1 MCYIEPSEINF
12 HSRNVKRIDS
22 IVNNAI
28 NLGATPGCQIL
39 AAKDGK
45 VFFNKSY
52 GYHTYDKKI
61 KVKNS
66 DVYDIASITK
76 IVATVPVLMK
86 MVDEGNLDL
95 DLTLGDYMDIG
106 SEEIKSL
113 IIRDVLA
120 HQAGLFP
127 WIPFYQKTLVKDT
140 SDNSVKLRDTLYSNQ
155 QTNVYTLEVAKDI
168 FLHNSYT
175 DSIIKQLV
183 NRPLLEDK
191 KYRYSDLGYYL
202 LKELIENHY
211 DKPLNVIVDSLF
223 YKSIGVDKFGYLPKN
238 RIHLNSIIPTE
249 HDMFFR
255 KQLVHGY
262 VHDQG
267 AAMFGGVAGHAG
279 IFSNANDL
287 AKIMY
292 VYLNN
297 GEYAGVKYFSK
308 EVIYDFSSCQFIEN
322 DNRRGAGFDK
332 PVLQKGDPG
341 PTCDGVSNDSFGHSG
356 FTGTLAWADP
366 EKNIVYIFLSNRIY
380 PDSNNKKLIKMNIR
394 TEIMDIIFS
403 NFDEI

>member
-1 MCYIEPSEINF
+1 M
-12 HSRNVKRIDS
+12 
-22 IVNNAI
+22 
-28 NLGATPGCQIL
+28 
-39 AAKDGK
+39 
-45 VFFNKSY
+45 
-52 GYHTYDKKI
+52 
-61 KVKNS
+61 
-66 DVYDIASITK
+66 
-76 IVATVPVLMK
+76 
-86 MVDEGNLDL
+86 
-95 DLTLGDYMDIG
+95 
-106 SEEIKSL
+106 

-297 GEYAGVKYFSK
+297 GEYAELSIFQKKSYMIFHLVNSLKMIIEEEQDLISQCYKK
-308 EVIYDFSSCQFIEN
+308 EIQ
-322 DNRRGAGFDK
+322 
-332 PVLQKGDPG
+332 VLHVMEFLMIASD
-341 PTCDGVSNDSFGHSG
+341 
-356 FTGTLAWADP
+356 
-366 EKNIVYIFLSNRIY
+366 IVDL
-380 PDSNNKKLIKMNIR
+380 LVL
-394 TEIMDIIFS
+394 
-403 NFDEI
+403 